1 MRTAIASRIV
11 PLSFLVGLA
20 ACQSG
25 IPRVGAP
32 NVSPDA
38 AGAPSPAAAA
48 GNPAHLYVATV
59 TASRRLAIERY
70 RLHNGIPGTAPDRI
84 YQEYSGLIAVSGS
97 GTLYSTLAQSPIV
110 VDVFPSG
117 SDKPVRKISV
127 EPACH
132 FSSSG
137 FNVVN
142 AIAADASGYLFML
155 IYSYPGDPA
164 SQVSRGAGPLPDT
177 RTPCNGIAIYA
188 PNARGR
194 ARPVQTIRLSNTAE
208 LNGLAVD
215 ATDNLYVS
223 GGSAVNEYS
232 NAVVDPKLTRTFSG
246 KYLGDVR
253 SVATDPAGD
262 VFIANA
268 EQSYSSGWI
277 DRYSP
282 SASGAGP
289 PTSTIYLQGS
299 GPHLFYSIAV
309 QRRYLYADDTA
320 KSVEVYHAR
329 KNGPQSPFY
338 TLPEPKVDSV
348 AVGP

>member
-1 MRTAIASRIV
+1 MRTAVASRIV
-11 PLSFLVGLA
+11 PLGLLVALA
-20 ACQSG
+20 ACQAG

-32 NVSPDA
+32 IASSSA
-38 AGAPSPAAAA
+38 RGTLSRTAGSVRA
-48 GNPAHLYVATV
+48 GHLYVATV
-59 TASRRLAIERY
+59 TASRQLTIGRY
-70 RLHNGIPGTAPDRI
+70 RLHNGIPASSPDRV
-84 YQEYSGLIAVSGS
+84 YQGYSGLIAVSGN
-97 GTLYSTLAQSPIV
+97 GTLYSTIALSPIV

-117 SDKPVRKISV
+117 SDKPVRKISI

-142 AIAADASGYLFML
+142 AIAADASGYLFVL
-155 IYSYPGDPA
+155 IYSYPGA
-164 SQVSRGAGPLPDT
+164 ALRVSRGGGPSPDT

-194 ARPVQTIRLSNTAE
+194 ARPVQAIRLSNTAE
-208 LNGLAVD
+208 LDGLAVD
-215 ATDNLYVS
+215 ASDNLYVS

-232 NAVVDPKLTRTFSG
+232 NAVVDPKQTRTFSG

-282 SASGAGP
+282 SASGGGP

-299 GPHLFYSIAV
+299 GPHLLYSMAV

-320 KSVEVYHAR
+320 KSVEVYRAR
-329 KNGPQSPFY
+329 KNGPQSPIY
-338 TLPEPKVDSV
+338 SLPEPKVDSV